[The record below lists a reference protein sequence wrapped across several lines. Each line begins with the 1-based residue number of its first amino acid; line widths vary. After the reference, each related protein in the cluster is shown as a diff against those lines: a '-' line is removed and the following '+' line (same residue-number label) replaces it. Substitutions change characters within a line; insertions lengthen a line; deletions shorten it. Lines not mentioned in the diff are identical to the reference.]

1 MYISMPSLR
10 RSRNPLVR
18 VLSLLVGLALLGL
31 LLVFGL
37 AVAGVLLFGGAV
49 LLIWRQWK
57 YRRMASSTTTASHAA
72 PHAASSGQVLEG
84 EFVVIQ
90 SERRTTP

>member
-1 MYISMPSLR
+1 MYISMPLLR

-18 VLSLLVGLALLGL
+18 VLSLLLGLALLGL

-37 AVAGVLLFGGAV
+37 AVAGVLLVGGAV

-57 YRRMASSTTTASHAA
+57 YRRMASSTTTAPHAA
-72 PHAASSGQVLEG
+72 PSGQVLEG

-90 SERRTTP
+90 SERGKTS